1 VFCLHTC
8 PCTIFCLG
16 SVEIRRQ
23 PQFLE
28 MKLQMLVTLRVS
40 AANQSTLLWESSWC
54 SRPSLWALGSHYN
67 TGLQISQE
75 PQTQYVVK
83 NELELFSCFSFQSV
97 VLIGR
102 THKSVLLRRK
112 AGFWFLICDNHGTPD
127 QDLRFFIIVCFSKLK
142 IVLDT
147 ESQLKHLKSYI

>member
-1 VFCLHTC
+1 MSCLYVC
-8 PCTIFCLG
+8 SCTILCLG
-16 SVEIRRQ
+16 SVAFRRQ

-28 MKLQMLVTLRVS
+28 MKLQMLVRLRVS
-40 AANQSTLLWESSWC
+40 TANQSTLLWESSWC

-67 TGLQISQE
+67 TGPQVAQE

-112 AGFWFLICDNHGTPD
+112 AGFSFLICDNHGLVPWGFYYS
-127 QDLRFFIIVCFSKLK
+127 LFLK
-142 IVLDT
+142 TDT
-147 ESQLKHLKSYI
+147 CAGYYESQIKHLKSSI

>member
-1 VFCLHTC
+1 VSCLHVC
-8 PCTIFCLG
+8 SCTILCLG
-16 SVEIRRQ
+16 SVAFRRQ

-112 AGFWFLICDNHGTPD
+112 AGLWFLICSNHGWVTWGFYYS
-127 QDLRFFIIVCFSKLK
+127 LFLK
-142 IVLDT
+142 TDT
-147 ESQLKHLKSYI
+147 CAGCYESQIKHLKSSI